1 MLANNADNNPVFWY
15 PGGPVKTLSTLNSDD
30 VAIHRRALPELS
42 APPPGHVIPR
52 LNREQ
57 MPSQFDPQSHV
68 ILTISERWF
77 DGLRRNAMALSVP
90 LLRLLRLFICLPA
103 LAAPRKTRAI
113 GKFSWLRKCKIVTKP
128 QPAGI
133 RISRMISRPHLAN
146 PGSRPSSRRP
156 GGPQ

>member
-15 PGGPVKTLSTLNSDD
+15 PGVPVKALSTLNSDD

-77 DGLRRNAMALSVP
+77 DGLHRNAMALSVP

-103 LAAPRKTRAI
+103 LAAPRWSFKE
-113 GKFSWLRKCKIVTKP
+113 FSRGREEKIVT
-128 QPAGI
+128 AVAVVVAIGV
-133 RISRMISRPHLAN
+133 
-146 PGSRPSSRRP
+146 GVVVPSLV
-156 GGPQ
+156 